1 MLTPTAKNLVL
12 SVYLPNLT
20 VSFCKGLLLPVLP
33 LYARSFEVSYGLIG
47 LVLAAEGIGTLM
59 SDVPAGMLL
68 RKLGQRKVMILGM
81 ICTVL
86 GVLGLVWARSL
97 AELIACR
104 LVSGMGLALWD
115 ISRYAYLAEVVHR
128 GLRGRAI
135 AVWGG
140 IARIG
145 KFFGPALGGVVAAAY
160 GLRAPFLIY
169 AVLAAV
175 MLAAV
180 IIWVRGSGPGRAG
193 SRSGKER
200 GGGLRA
206 TLKSH
211 RRVLVTAGSGQIF
224 AQMIRAAFPIVVPL
238 YAVDA
243 LGLGVREVGLIMSI
257 SAALDM
263 CMFYPA
269 GLLMDRFGRKY
280 ASVPCFLIQAVGMA
294 LIPLS
299 DGFAGLLGATTL
311 IGLGNGIGSGT
322 MMTLGADLAP
332 VHARGEFLGLWRF
345 VGDGGLAASP
355 LIVGS
360 AADLVGLALAP
371 LAVSGMGLTAAFI
384 LAVLVPETLEKP
396 ESG

>member
-1 MLTPTAKNLVL
+1 MLTPTAKNLIL
-12 SVYLPNLT
+12 TVYLPNLT

-47 LVLAAEGIGTLM
+47 LVLAAEGIGTLL

-68 RKLGQRKVMILGM
+68 RRLGQRKVMILGM

-140 IARIG
+140 IARMG

-160 GLRAPFLIY
+160 GFRAPFLIY

-175 MLAAV
+175 MLAVVAV
-180 IIWVRGSGPGRAG
+180 WVRGRGSGIEAT
-193 SRSGKER
+193 RSADK
-200 GGGLRA
+200 GGGLMA

-211 RRVLVTAGSGQIF
+211 RRELVTAGSGQIF

-238 YAVDA
+238 YAADA
-243 LGLGVREVGLIMSI
+243 LGLQVQDVGLILSI

-269 GLLMDRFGRKY
+269 GMLMDRFGRKY

-299 DGFAGLLGATTL
+299 DSFMGLLGAATL

-332 VHARGEFLGLWRF
+332 PQARGEFLGMWRF

-360 AADLVGLALAP
+360 VADLVGLALAP
-371 LAVSGMGLTAAFI
+371 LAVSGMGLAAAFI
-384 LAVLVPETLEKP
+384 LAVLVPETLRKP
-396 ESG
+396 EPG

>member
-1 MLTPTAKNLVL
+1 MLTPTAKNLIL
-12 SVYLPNLT
+12 TVYLPNLT

-47 LVLAAEGIGTLM
+47 LVLAAEGIGTLL

-140 IARIG
+140 IARMG

-160 GLRAPFLIY
+160 GFRAPFLIY

-180 IIWVRGSGPGRAG
+180 AVWVRGRGSGMEGA
-193 SRSGKER
+193 RSADK
-200 GGGLRA
+200 GGGLMA

-211 RRVLVTAGSGQIF
+211 RRELVTAGSGQIF

-238 YAVDA
+238 YAADA
-243 LGLGVREVGLIMSI
+243 LGLQVQDVGLILSI

-269 GLLMDRFGRKY
+269 GMLMDRLGRKY

-299 DGFAGLLGATTL
+299 DSFMGLLGAATL

-332 VHARGEFLGLWRF
+332 PQARGEFLGMWRF

-360 AADLVGLALAP
+360 VADLVGLVLAP
-371 LAVSGMGLTAAFI
+371 LAVSGMGLAAAFI
-384 LAVLVPETLEKP
+384 LALLVPETLRKP
-396 ESG
+396 ETG

>member
-1 MLTPTAKNLVL
+1 MLTPAAKNLVL

-20 VSFCKGLLLPVLP
+20 LSFCKGLVLPVLP

-59 SDVPAGMLL
+59 IDVPAGVLL
-68 RKLGQRKVMILGM
+68 RKLGQKKVMVLG
-81 ICTVL
+81 IVCTVL
-86 GVLGLVWARSL
+86 GVLGLVWSRTL
-97 AELIACR
+97 VELIACR

-145 KFFGPALGGVVAAAY
+145 KFFGPVLGGVVAAAY

-169 AVLAAV
+169 AVLAV
-175 MLAAV
+175 LMLAAV
-180 IIWVRGSGPGRAG
+180 AFWVRGSSP
-193 SRSGKER
+193 GKEPR
-200 GGGLRA
+200 AKEGGSGLRA
-206 TLKSH
+206 ILKSH
-211 RRVLVTAGSGQIF
+211 RRQLATAGSGQIF

-243 LGLGVREVGLIMSI
+243 IGLQVRDVGLIMSI

-269 GLLMDRFGRKY
+269 GLLMDRLGRKY

-299 DGFAGLLGATTL
+299 DSFAGLLGATTL

-332 VHARGEFLGLWRF
+332 AHARGEFLGLWRF

-355 LIVGS
+355 LIVGNV
-360 AADLVGLALAP
+360 ADLVGLALAP

-384 LAVLVPETLEKP
+384 LAVLVPETLQKQ
-396 ESG
+396 ESS